1 MRRWRIFFMD
11 CAELWACVKKDKN
24 GLSPATRLLQ
34 TVENDTTRYQV
45 ARIRNQTKSR
55 DAIHSA
61 CRCFTIIADQSD
73 SFHHTGAHV
82 EGVPLV
88 RTPAVMDVQ
97 PGFFQILP
105 G

>member
-1 MRRWRIFFMD
+1 MVEIDTMRY
-11 CAELWACVKKDKN
+11 EV
-24 GLSPATRLLQ
+24 
-34 TVENDTTRYQV
+34 V
-45 ARIRNQTKSR
+45 RIRNQTKSR
-55 DAIHSA
+55 DAIGSA
-61 CRCFTIIADQSD
+61 CLCFTIMADQSD

-82 EGVPLV
+82 ESVPFV